1 MIKGKQ
7 EIGDS
12 GNVRWAAQGQSD
24 ANGIAQGSGGRF
36 SQGFGFGKEQDS
48 QSSTT
53 RSGIGTRNIQI
64 TDAAEQQRRS
74 AQSVRQAAAGIYTDR
89 RTETA
94 DATAGYLKNGF
105 DRERVEKELA
115 LQQSV
120 TRQFAPVAAQQIANV
135 SDYLGNTRNYQKVA
149 GLKADWEQQ
158 LAQAQTPE
166 QQAELQ
172 QNIAAANQYLSEHQA
187 AYDLWKEG
195 GIGRSLLHAGSG
207 ALLTGGADGALA
219 SGSTAL
225 AAPYLNEISGKLD
238 GGGKVLFD
246 TLSGAAIG
254 LATGGN
260 TGALAAGA
268 NTDWNNRQLHNHEI
282 SKIKQ
287 IAGEFAAQNNISL
300 QEAEIRLLVEA
311 MRQVDRTYANQHAKA
326 DGAAAQFLRYHTG
339 SFNDET
345 GESILEFAHSGYY
358 NDPRKFAEQTGYMTE
373 RLIIR
378 DSPTS
383 QPIRGTSYLRLSS
396 DDIKAMGRGL
406 IGKDLPREKSNIRG
420 YVRGITKS
428 VLGNAWYSLSGRQVT
443 VQSNQDLLVR
453 GNSIVSDA
461 GTTLAAGGKIELNA
475 AENHYRNEDTH
486 RARRSG
492 FTFGMRNGVANIG
505 YRQSRSRTTQDN
517 DLTAAVSSRV
527 GSLNGDTVIAAGERI
542 DTRAA
547 QLFAGRDLALQSK
560 EVNLGAAY
568 VQENTRTEYQSSGS
582 GFSLKAHP
590 QVKRVS

>member
-1 MIKGKQ
+1 M
-7 EIGDS
+7 
-12 GNVRWAAQGQSD
+12 
-24 ANGIAQGSGGRF
+24 
-36 SQGFGFGKEQDS
+36 
-48 QSSTT
+48 
-53 RSGIGTRNIQI
+53 
-64 TDAAEQQRRS
+64 
-74 AQSVRQAAAGIYTDR
+74 
-89 RTETA
+89 
-94 DATAGYLKNGF
+94 
-105 DRERVEKELA
+105 EKELA

-225 AAPYLNEISGKLD
+225 AAPYLNEISGKLG

-260 TGALAAGA
+260 TGAMAAGA

-345 GESILEFAHSGYY
+345 GESILEFAPSGYY

-428 VLGNAWYSLSGRQVT
+428 VLGNAWYMQGTGAEYEMPVGVFHDNQYERKDRFELTSRQEAQGALGFTAASFIVPIAVGKGVPLLRTSHAWLTEARIPRFPFGRFGKTSNHHLTNIPRTMQMIDGEMIGNNRPPTPNLSQYNNVP
-443 VQSNQDLLVR
+443 SNF
-453 GNSIVSDA
+453 
-461 GTTLAAGGKIELNA
+461 
-475 AENHYRNEDTH
+475 YRNVLRHNTQ
-486 RARRSG
+486 RG
-492 FTFGMRNGVANIG
+492 VRN
-505 YRQSRSRTTQDN
+505 SRTRSISGAHQHN
-517 DLTAAVSSRV
+517 A
-527 GSLNGDTVIAAGERI
+527 
-542 DTRAA
+542 
-547 QLFAGRDLALQSK
+547 FLQSIRDTGSRILGQPRTDPRYPGLIEYRYQIPALDAANNPTGK
-560 EVNLGAAY
+560 FKSPAPPKTTYDPTIISDSRMAEMSTKAASQAQRIFHNNPSIREATVSVDGYLFRATKDSVTGSVNNA
-568 VQENTRTEYQSSGS
+568 
-582 GFSLKAHP
+582 FP
-590 QVKRVS
+590 IIP